1 MNNKITE
8 ILIKE
13 HENILKLIDLLQY
26 LEKTCQENPSEFEK
40 IMLESINFCK
50 TYADQIHHQKEEN
63 LLFKI
68 LSELNPMLQYG
79 VVGEMIEHHEIFR
92 EMLSNT
98 QNYLSEKKYIQ
109 AFKEFKKYLE
119 ILEDHIIIENNEL
132 FPMAD
137 DLLSDDMQE
146 KIYFEAKDYENE
158 IKTTKQSM
166 EEKLNWLL
174 NRLQIN

>member
-1 MNNKITE
+1 MSE

-13 HENILKLIDLLQY
+13 HENILKLIDILQY
-26 LEKTCQENPSEFEK
+26 LDNKWLENPIEFEEVMAEA
-40 IMLESINFCK
+40 IDFCK
-50 TYADQIHHQKEEN
+50 TYADQIHHQKEET
-63 LLFKI
+63 LLFNT

-92 EMLSNT
+92 EMLVNT
-98 QNYLSEKKYIQ
+98 QNYLLDKKYLQ
-109 AFKEFKKYLE
+109 AYKEFKKYLE

-137 DLLSDDMQE
+137 DLLPENIQE
-146 KIYFEAKDYENE
+146 KIYFEAKDYDSQVE
-158 IKTTKQSM
+158 TTKQSM

-174 NRLQIN
+174 KKVQTL